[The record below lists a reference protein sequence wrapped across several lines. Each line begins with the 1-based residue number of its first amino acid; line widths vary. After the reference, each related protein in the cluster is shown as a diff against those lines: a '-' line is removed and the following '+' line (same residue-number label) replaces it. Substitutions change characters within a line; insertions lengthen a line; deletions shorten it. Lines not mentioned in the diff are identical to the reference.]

1 VTVPHSP
8 YKGLEPFDDSDLDAL
23 LFFGR
28 ERERDVVIANLM
40 ASRLTLLYGPS
51 GVGKSSLLNAGVA
64 RRLLDEPE
72 GHRLLVIRSWVE
84 DRADELRVAVGGAAA
99 GSYLYV
105 ILDQF
110 EEFFLYHD
118 VDGPFGRTLAELLAD
133 RGRQVNVLLSL
144 REDALAQLDAFKGRI
159 ANLYANSLRLD
170 HLDRASA
177 RAAVLGPL
185 ARYEELTGE
194 HVAAEPELVE
204 AVLDQVATGR
214 LELVEA
220 GRGAL
225 EDASREGR
233 IEAPFLQLV
242 LERLWDVERAAG
254 SEGLRLATL
263 DGLGGSQAIVRE
275 HLARALAA
283 LDPGEKDVAA
293 SVFDHLVTPSGTKI
307 AHRASDLAEY
317 ASVGERELSR
327 VLDTLGR
334 ERILRSVDGA
344 NGGGRRY
351 EIFHD
356 VLADPVL
363 AWRAERRLERER
375 HEADRKHRRLIA
387 VAASSLVALA
397 ITAGVAV
404 FALAERKSARA
415 EARHAHA
422 RELTASALA
431 QLPVDPELSLL
442 LAVAAARIEPTRQVE
457 DVLRQAAIASHERFL
472 LAARG
477 PVTSATFSPDGRF
490 ILTASED
497 GAARLYTRAGA
508 RVAVLRHGG
517 PVTGAAFSPDGALIA
532 SAGSDDTA
540 RIWSL
545 GRQVAVLRHPAAV
558 EDVAFAGRG
567 RILITAGADG
577 RARIWRGA
585 DGSLVGTLG
594 LPGPVS
600 GAALSRD
607 GSLAVAVATDPAGHV
622 QARIFSVRS
631 GRLVRLL
638 DEKGV
643 VTAGFSPDGRL
654 VVTTSKDRTARIW
667 RARDGRLLH
676 VLPHEGHVV
685 AATFSRDGKLLATA
699 SEDGATRVWDV
710 ATGAR
715 LLLLVGP
722 TGFVE
727 SVSFSR
733 DGRFL
738 VAGSAD
744 RTARVYD
751 VHNGKEL
758 AVLAGHTD
766 AVIAAEFS
774 PDGRAIVTAGRD
786 RTVRVWDPGVEDQL
800 RAVVAS
806 GYDGA
811 AFSRDGTRIV
821 ARGQTVGAAVWSVP
835 SRQQLATFGDSTV
848 RDAAFSPDG
857 KLVAGA
863 GRDVLLWRVRGGVP
877 IRRIAGPTAPQSAS
891 FSPDGRLLAIAG
903 VGGAQIRLVA
913 DGTLVHSLALQGLG
927 FGASF
932 SSHGGLVLTDVLTT
946 GGDVLSEWDALNG
959 RLLHT
964 LRATGT
970 VARVSFGPDGG
981 RVLAAYRDGT
991 ARIWDADSGRTL
1003 HVLRGHTQPLTDAE
1017 FSRDGRLVVTT
1028 SLDGDGR
1035 VWDAG
1040 SGRLLH
1046 VLRGHFSAVNAASFS
1061 PDGRW
1066 IVSAGPTTAGL
1077 WETDTGRLV
1086 FYLRGHKAALTSASF
1101 DPGGRLILTSST
1113 DGSVRIYRCGV
1124 CLGIRGLVALAETRL
1139 MRTGRAPSAYERA
1152 RYGLG

>member
-1 VTVPHSP
+1 VNGPDSP
-8 YKGLEPFDDSDLDAL
+8 YKGLDPFDDSELDAL

-40 ASRLTLLYGPS
+40 AARLTLFYGPS
-51 GVGKSSLLNAGVA
+51 GVGKSSLLNAGVC
-64 RRLLDEPE
+64 RRLRDEPE
-72 GHRLLVIRSWVE
+72 GHQLLVIGSWVE
-84 DRADELRVAVGGAAA
+84 DRAEELRAAVAAA
-99 GSYLYV
+99 GGDYLYV

-118 VDGPFGRTLAELLAD
+118 ADAPFGQELAELLAD
-133 RGRQVNVLLSL
+133 RGQQVNVLLSL
-144 REDALAQLDAFKGRI
+144 REDSLAQLDAFKGRI

-185 ARYEELTGE
+185 ERYEELTGE
-194 HVAAEPELVE
+194 RVAAEPELVE

-214 LELVEA
+214 LELVEV
-220 GRGAL
+220 GRGGL
-225 EDASREGR
+225 EDMVGDGR
-233 IEAPFLQLV
+233 IEAPFRQLV
-242 LERLWDVERAAG
+242 LERLWTAERSAG
-254 SEGLRLATL
+254 SSQLRLATL
-263 DGLGGSQAIVRE
+263 EGLGGCEAIVRE
-275 HLARALAA
+275 HLARALTA
-283 LDPGEKDVAA
+283 LGPAEKDLAA

-317 ASVGERELSR
+317 ASVGEQELVR

-334 ERILRSVDGA
+334 ERILRAIDA

-375 HEADRKHRRLIA
+375 READRKHRRLIVLA
-387 VAASSLVALA
+387 AASLVGLA
-397 ITAGVAV
+397 ITAGIAV
-404 FALAERKSARA
+404 FALAERRSARA

-431 QLPVDPELSLL
+431 QLAVDPQLSLL
-442 LAVAAARIEPTRQVE
+442 LAAAAARIEPTRQVE
-457 DVLRQAAIASHERFL
+457 DVLRQAAIASHERIL
-472 LAARG
+472 LPARG
-477 PVTSATFSPDGRF
+477 PVTGVTFSPDGRF

-497 GAARLYTRAGA
+497 GAARVYTRAGA
-508 RVAVLRHGG
+508 RMAVLRHRG
-517 PVTGAAFSPDGALIA
+517 PITGAVFSPDGGLIA
-532 SAGSDDTA
+532 TAGSDGTA
-540 RIWSL
+540 RIWRG
-545 GRQVAVLRHPAAV
+545 GRQVAVLRHPRAV
-558 EDVAFAGRG
+558 EGVAFADRG
-567 RILITAGADG
+567 RVLITASADG
-577 RARIWRGA
+577 TARVWRAA
-585 DGSLVGTLG
+585 DGSPVAILR

-600 GAALSRD
+600 GAALSPD
-607 GSLAVAVATDPAGHV
+607 ASLAVAVAADQDGHV
-622 QARIFSVRS
+622 QARILSVRS

-638 DEKGV
+638 DQKGV
-643 VTAGFSPDGRL
+643 VTAGFSPDGKL
-654 VVTTSKDRTARIW
+654 VVTTSKDRTAQVW
-667 RARDGRLLH
+667 RARDGRRLH

-685 AATFSRDGKLLATA
+685 AATFSPDGKLLATA

-710 ATGAR
+710 STGTR

-722 TGFVE
+722 IGFVE

-766 AVIAAEFS
+766 GVTAAAFS
-774 PDGRAIVTAGRD
+774 PDGRAVVTGSRD
-786 RTVRVWDPGVEDQL
+786 GTARVWDPGVEDQL
-800 RAVVAS
+800 QALVGA
-806 GYDGA
+806 GYVGA
-811 AFSRDGTRIV
+811 AFSRDGTRVV
-821 ARGQTVGAAVWSVP
+821 ARGQSGGAAVWSGP
-835 SRQQLATFGDSTV
+835 SRRRLAAFGDSPV
-848 RDAAFSPDG
+848 RDAVFSPNG
-857 KLVAGA
+857 ELVVAA
-863 GRDVLLWRVRGGVP
+863 GRGVLVWRVGRHVP
-877 IRRIAGPTAPQSAS
+877 IRRIAGPASPESVS

-913 DGTLVHSLALQGLG
+913 DGTLVHSLPLPGLG
-927 FGASF
+927 FAASF
-932 SSHGGLVLTDVLTT
+932 SSRGGLVLTDVLTT
-946 GGDVLSEWDALNG
+946 GGDVLSEWDAASG

-970 VARVSFGPDGG
+970 VTRASFSPDGA

-991 ARIWDADSGRTL
+991 ARIWDATSGRLL

-1017 FSRDGRLVVTT
+1017 YSRDGALVVTT

-1035 VWDAG
+1035 VWDAD
-1040 SGRLLH
+1040 SGRLRH
-1046 VLRGHFSAVNAASFS
+1046 VLRGHFSAVNSASFS

-1077 WETDTGRLV
+1077 WETDTGRLL
-1086 FYLRGHKAALTSASF
+1086 FYLRGHTAALTSASF
-1101 DPGGRLILTSST
+1101 DPAGRFVLTSSA
-1113 DGSVRIYRCGV
+1113 DGSVRLYRCDV
-1124 CLGIRGLVALAETRL
+1124 CLGIGGLVALAETRL
-1139 MRTGRAPSAYERA
+1139 TRTGRAPSAYERG
-1152 RYGLG
+1152 RYGLS